1 MKPFRLI
8 SILVVFSAA
17 CWFAQA
23 QDKTAGKEIAVT
35 FDDLPLNIA
44 HLVSDDKMDVIVNRL
59 VKNIANE
66 HIPVVAFVNENK
78 LEVNG
83 VRDSVRVNIL
93 KRWLDAGVELGNH
106 TYSHKSANAC
116 SAEEYENEIV
126 KGERTLTELLGA
138 RPRWFRHPF
147 LHVGKTL
154 EERDSIYQ
162 FLHDR
167 GYTVAP
173 VTIDNAE
180 WIFSVAFDHAYKT
193 GSRKKMHDL
202 GRRYVEYMQAKLRYW
217 EGQSQ
222 KLFRRNIRQ
231 ILLIHSN
238 RINSIYFPE
247 LCAMIRANGYTFT
260 ALTHALGDP
269 AYQTPDT
276 YIGGWGISWLDHW
289 ALTQKKPKEFFA
301 DEPRVPKDVMT
312 EAGVDSE

>member
-1 MKPFRLI
+1 
-8 SILVVFSAA
+8 
-17 CWFAQA
+17 
-23 QDKTAGKEIAVT
+23 
-35 FDDLPLNIA
+35 
-44 HLVSDDKMDVIVNRL
+44 VN
-59 VKNIANE
+59 
-66 HIPVVAFVNENK
+66 
-78 LEVNG
+78 
-83 VRDSVRVNIL
+83 
-93 KRWLDAGVELGNH
+93 
-106 TYSHKSANAC
+106 
-116 SAEEYENEIV
+116 
-126 KGERTLTELLGA
+126 GERTLTELLGT

-180 WIFSVAFDHAYKT
+180 WIFSVAFDRAYKT
-193 GSRKKMHDL
+193 GNRKKMYDL
-202 GRRYVEYMQAKLRYW
+202 GRHYIEYMQAKLRYW

-222 KLFRRNIRQ
+222 KLFGRNIRQ
-231 ILLIHSN
+231 VLLVHSN

-247 LCAMIRANGYTFT
+247 LCAMIRAEGYTFT
-260 ALTHALGDP
+260 TLAHVLGDP

-276 YIGGWGISWLDHW
+276 YIGSWGISLLDHW
-289 ALTQKKPKEFFA
+289 AITQKKPKEFFA